1 MVFLSGRRA
10 LKVFVCFAAAYLLSY
25 AFRAVNA
32 VIAPDLMH
40 DAGLSNADLGLLSS
54 AYFVGF
60 ASLQLPLGIWLDKYG
75 PRRTEATLL
84 LFAVAGSAIFALSS
98 SLLWLWI
105 ARALIGVGVSGC
117 LMASF
122 KAYRLWFPAERQSQL
137 TSWML
142 VAGTTGV
149 LTTTVPVA
157 AVMPLLGWRGIFW
170 IMALLILLA
179 AAAIYFFLKDVEHDL
194 QRPAPANAAQ
204 SPGGYGL
211 IFGNPY
217 FRRIALLGLIN
228 HGTFLALQTLWAGPW
243 MATVLGMDQK
253 QVAEILFIFNLT
265 LMFGYV
271 ALGWWG
277 PRYVAHIDGSG
288 WPVITT
294 VAVGLGCGLLAQLG
308 ILTMTAPWAWILWLV
323 LGLCVTVTTL
333 LQSHLGLSFPVSLS
347 GRANSAYNLAVFG
360 GAFLAQWGIGVLID
374 QFKQHGA
381 SATGAMQGAFAVCL
395 ALQAGSLVA
404 FVLNRARRG
413 AAHT

>member
-1 MVFLSGRRA
+1 MQFLSGMRA
-10 LKVFVCFAAAYLLSY
+10 FKVFACFAGGYLLSY

-32 VIAPDLMH
+32 VIAPELMH

-84 LFAVAGSAIFALSS
+84 LFAAAGSAIFAMSS
-98 SLLWLWI
+98 SLVWLWI

-137 TSWML
+137 SSWML

-157 AVMPLLGWRGIFW
+157 AVMPLIGWRGVFW
-170 IMALLILLA
+170 IMALLILVA
-179 AAAIYFFLKDVEHDL
+179 AAAIYFLLAQVEHDMR
-194 QRPAPANAAQ
+194 RPAAIDSN
-204 SPGGYGL
+204 SSGDGYRQ
-211 IFGNPY
+211 IFGDPY
-217 FRRIALLGLIN
+217 FRRIAFLGLIN
-228 HGTFLALQTLWAGPW
+228 HGSFLALQTLWAGPW

-277 PRYVAHIDGSG
+277 PRYVANVSGRG

-294 VAVGLGCGLLAQLG
+294 VAVGLAGGLLVQLG
-308 ILTMTAPWAWILWLV
+308 ILTITASWAWLLWLL

-333 LQSHLGLSFPVSLS
+333 LQSHVGLSFPVTLS
-347 GRANSAYNLAVFG
+347 GRANSAYNLSVFL
-360 GAFLAQWGIGVLID
+360 GAFLAQWGIGVVID
-374 QFKQHGA
+374 QFRQHGY

-395 ALQAGSLVA
+395 ALQAASLIA
-404 FVLNRARRG
+404 FVVNRAQRG
-413 AAHT
+413 QART